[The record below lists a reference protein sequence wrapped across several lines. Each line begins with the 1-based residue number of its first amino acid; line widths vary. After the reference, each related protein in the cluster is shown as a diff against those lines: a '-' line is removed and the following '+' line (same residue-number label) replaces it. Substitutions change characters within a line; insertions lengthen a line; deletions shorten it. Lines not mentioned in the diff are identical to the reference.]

1 MCMRMQKDPI
11 CMLKIQWSM
20 SVDYGNAEITQHALK
35 GSVFTMLKLDT
46 IQKKKN
52 ADSYYEQ
59 NFQVA
64 CSHVT
69 GNELQSNEANHIYFV
84 VVTCYGACT
93 TFCRTVRPTR
103 TREGK
108 PGLLTQR

>member
-1 MCMRMQKDPI
+1 MCIRMQKDHI
-11 CMLKIQWSM
+11 CMLKIRWSM
-20 SVDYGNAEITQHALK
+20 SVDYGNTEITQHALK

-52 ADSYYEQ
+52 TDSYYEQ

-69 GNELQSNEANHIYFV
+69 GNELQSNEANRIYFV
-84 VVTCYGACT
+84 VVTYYGTCT
-93 TFCRTVRPTR
+93 TFCRTVRPAR
-103 TREGK
+103 T
-108 PGLLTQR
+108 